1 MLRKA
6 FRIRPLVMALAGA
19 LVIVAMACGGDA
31 ATPTSPPTATKAPVP
46 TATTAAAVVEPT
58 ETPVPGGE
66 IDLGASAE
74 DLLNHPSYDPA
85 WGEPQYGGTLKFRTN
100 MPVRTGS
107 PFRGSGN
114 SHYVGNQM
122 TMRDTLVTIDPW
134 IGWSGGIQPELAES
148 WDLSADGLT
157 YTFELRQDVSFR
169 SESSYDMV
177 DMPGR
182 GELMTCEDAQSHLNF
197 IDSDRYW
204 DEGGSLSS
212 VIPGGSTWT
221 CPDGKDGFTLVG
233 TLDSGIPFPG
243 TLQLLTLPGV
253 YGITNAEWLNWVL
266 ENHDPQWIRTA
277 PEYTVHVGTGPF
289 LPVSMTP
296 EVVVTAEA
304 NPDYWRPGLPFID
317 RFEYHT
323 IADPATAFAAFVTDK
338 IDIMGHGSGSPY
350 PPQVEQAM
358 RDFPDKNF
366 VANSYFGARAVGFNT
381 EKPPFDDQRVRKA
394 VNLVMDRQEWHE
406 LQRIGETDMHAGYI
420 GGYFNS
426 QNTDYDPMGHSI
438 EEILT
443 WPGFR
448 QPKDDD
454 IAEANR
460 LLDEVFGAGE
470 RPGPFKCLSRADD
483 TSTNACLYMGGTIGK
498 HLGINM
504 TLDLYDSATL
514 SSQLK
519 SCNWAFAVTVMP
531 GWEGT
536 PDPYLRYRGYN
547 TDIKGHKPC
556 MGGVD
561 AEVQGTLNQNIQD
574 MQTETDFTKRT
585 VLSKAIEFSLFNE
598 YIPAAGMEWQTI
610 YTGFQPWVKGY
621 SALPHHSIHTG
632 HLKIIQRAWITK

>member
-1 MLRKA
+1 
-6 FRIRPLVMALAGA
+6 
-19 LVIVAMACGGDA
+19 
-31 ATPTSPPTATKAPVP
+31 
-46 TATTAAAVVEPT
+46 
-58 ETPVPGGE
+58 
-66 IDLGASAE
+66 
-74 DLLNHPSYDPA
+74 
-85 WGEPQYGGTLKFRTN
+85 
-100 MPVRTGS
+100 
-107 PFRGSGN
+107 
-114 SHYVGNQM
+114 
-122 TMRDTLVTIDPW
+122 
-134 IGWSGGIQPELAES
+134 
-148 WDLSADGLT
+148 
-157 YTFELRQDVSFR
+157 
-169 SESSYDMV
+169 
-177 DMPGR
+177 
-182 GELMTCEDAQSHLNF
+182 
-197 IDSDRYW
+197 
-204 DEGGSLSS
+204 
-212 VIPGGSTWT
+212 
-221 CPDGKDGFTLVG
+221 
-233 TLDSGIPFPG
+233 
-243 TLQLLTLPGV
+243 
-253 YGITNAEWLNWVL
+253 
-266 ENHDPQWIRTA
+266 
-277 PEYTVHVGTGPF
+277 
-289 LPVSMTP
+289 MTP

-381 EKPPFDDQRVRKA
+381 EKPPFDDVRVRQA

-406 LQRIGETDMHAGYI
+406 LQRIGDTDMHAGYI

-514 SSQLK
+514 SSQLA

-536 PDPYLRYRGYN
+536 PDPYLRYRAYN
-547 TDIKGHKPC
+547 TDIKGHRPC

-561 AEVQGTLNQNIQD
+561 ADVQGTLNQNIQD

-585 VLSKAIEFSLFNE
+585 VLSKAIEYSLFND
-598 YIPAAGMEWQTI
+598 YVPAAGMEWQTI
-610 YTGFQPWVKGY
+610 YTGYQPWVKGY

-632 HLKIIQRAWITK
+632 HLKIIQRTWIAK